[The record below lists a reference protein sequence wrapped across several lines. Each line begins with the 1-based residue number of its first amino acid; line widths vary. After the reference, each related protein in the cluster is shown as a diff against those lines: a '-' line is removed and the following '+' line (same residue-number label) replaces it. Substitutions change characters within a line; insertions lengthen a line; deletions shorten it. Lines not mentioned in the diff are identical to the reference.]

1 MAKATTVIHKMEKDP
16 KELHEQQVKE
26 IESLLVEHK
35 DSIEDVFTL
44 IHQLR
49 DREVLNLA
57 HGALGQSEH
66 VLHRIV
72 TAMDSKET
80 TQSIK
85 NALLI
90 FELLGT
96 VNMNEL
102 EPIVL
107 KLNHGIKLAS
117 EYDHSDQPVG
127 IGGLIR
133 SLNDKEV
140 IEGMNVLMKFVKGFG
155 VDEAQEEKI
164 EPQLKRLE
172 HPEKEMGTQKRGSTS
187 NTKPARVYAPRLF
200 GFLTGALVLL
210 VPLLIKKK

>member
-1 MAKATTVIHKMEKDP
+1 MAKATTVIHKIEKDP

-35 DSIEDVFTL
+35 DSIEDVLTI

-72 TAMDSKET
+72 TAMDTKET

-90 FELLGT
+90 FQLLGT

-107 KLNHGIKLAS
+107 KLNHGIKMAA
-117 EYDHSDQPVG
+117 EYDHSDQNAG
-127 IGGLIR
+127 TLGL
-133 SLNDKEV
+133 
-140 IEGMNVLMKFVKGFG
+140 F
-155 VDEAQEEKI
+155 
-164 EPQLKRLE
+164 
-172 HPEKEMGTQKRGSTS
+172 
-187 NTKPARVYAPRLF
+187 AP
-200 GFLTGALVLL
+200 
-210 VPLLIKKK
+210 